1 VVDWETVRQIA
12 LAFPE
17 VEEYTSHGGH
27 PALRVRKKLFAW
39 MSPKREAEGALA
51 VRVDRDEK
59 QLLIEANPEVY
70 YSTPHYE
77 GYPAL
82 LIRLDAI
89 ERDELAER
97 LEDAWLIQAPK
108 RLAASF
114 IVSDNRSE
122 GKAR

>member
-1 VVDWETVRQIA
+1 MVDWETVRQIA

-17 VEEYTSHGGH
+17 VEEHTSHGGH
-27 PALRVRKKLFAW
+27 PALRVRNKLFAW

-51 VRVDRDEK
+51 VRVDPDEK
-59 QLLIEANPEVY
+59 QLLIEAKPDVY

-82 LIRLDAI
+82 LIRLEAI

-108 RLAASF
+108 RLAALLP
-114 IVSDNRSE
+114 VTEHPGE
-122 GKAR
+122 GKSH